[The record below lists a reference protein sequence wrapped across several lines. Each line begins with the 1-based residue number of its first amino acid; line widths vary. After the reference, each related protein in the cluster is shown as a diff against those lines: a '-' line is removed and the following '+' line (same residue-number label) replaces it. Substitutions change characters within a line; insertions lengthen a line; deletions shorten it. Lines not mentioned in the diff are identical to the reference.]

1 MAPSRARLRLS
12 KIQRLVPIRNRIFRC
27 FILFVSAVLAG
38 LAVPVEARRYAL
50 LLGNNQGGSDLDSLD
65 YAESDARRMA
75 EVLINISG
83 FDAADVKI
91 LVNADSVELERTME
105 EFRKRLFSTGASMDG
120 LFLFYYSG
128 HADKRGLRLGEKSFP
143 LDRLRE
149 NFQSVPSQ
157 VKIGIFDACQSGLM
171 TRFKGGSTSK
181 PLSLESLKNIQGQ
194 VIIASSSMDE
204 KSQESDQLRS
214 SIFTHHWITGLKGS
228 ADISGDRRVTLTE
241 AYQYAHKMTLQAT
254 SKTRYGVQHAAYQY
268 KLHGEGDIVLADLN
282 LGGCGLVFA
291 SGSEGKYLVIDW
303 EQRHIVADFY
313 KPIGKELLISLSG
326 GEYKVFKVEQEGWRM
341 ADTRVAA
348 GRTETFK
355 PSTLVLKPQVVNP
368 IKGEIEA
375 GYRVLPGPVDYK
387 APPLGATHRFGIS
400 LKIGE
405 STGFAGF
412 ALIYNPAPDI
422 QIQGGWLGMDG
433 GGMNENVSTDDPLD
447 DRQDHF
453 TNAFAL
459 FRKYEGPYFADA
471 GLIYQ
476 SESLSIRDSSGT
488 GKGFGWELGVPV
500 HVGIEVGPRRSVF
513 ATLSIGY
520 TWLFTGGG
528 DLVAARTPSGSMGY
542 TYTDESSVSIG
553 LAVGAY
559 FF

>member
-1 MAPSRARLRLS
+1 MRYLRG
-12 KIQRLVPIRNRIFRC
+12 
-27 FILFVSAVLAG
+27 FILVLTVALSG
-38 LAVPVEARRYAL
+38 LAFQVEARRYAL
-50 LLGNNQGGSDLDSLD
+50 LLGNNLGGPDLDTLD

-75 EVLINISG
+75 EVLESISG

-91 LVNADSVELERTME
+91 LVNADSAELERTLQD
-105 EFRKRLFSTGASMDG
+105 FRERLSSAGASMDG

-128 HADKRGLRLGEKSFP
+128 HADKRGLRLGDKSFP
-143 LDRLRE
+143 LERLRD

-157 VKIGIFDACQSGLM
+157 VRIGIFDACQSGLM
-171 TRFKGGSTSK
+171 TRFKGGATTK

-194 VIIASSSMDE
+194 VIIASSAMDE

-214 SIFTHHWITGLKGS
+214 SIFTHHWITGLRGS
-228 ADISGDRRVTLTE
+228 ADISGDRRITLTE
-241 AYQYAHKMTLQAT
+241 AYQYAHQMTLQAT
-254 SKTRYGVQHAAYQY
+254 SKTRYGVQHAAYNY

-282 LGGCGLVFA
+282 LGGTGLVFA
-291 SGSEGKYLVIDW
+291 AGAEGKYLVMDW

-326 GEYKVFKVEQEGWRM
+326 GNYKVFKVEQGGWRM
-341 ADTRVAA
+341 ADTRIAA

-355 PSTLVLKPQVVNP
+355 PSSLVLKPQEINP

-375 GYRVLPGPVDYK
+375 GYRVIPGPVDYK
-387 APPLGATHRFGIS
+387 APPLGATHRFGVS
-400 LKIGE
+400 LKVGE

-412 ALIYNPAPDI
+412 ALIYNPAPDF

-433 GGMNENVSTDDPLD
+433 GGMNESVSTE
-447 DRQDHF
+447 DRIDEREDHF

-459 FRKYEGPYFADA
+459 FRKYDGPYFADA

-476 SESLSIRDSSGT
+476 SESLSIKDSSGT
-488 GKGFGWELGVPV
+488 GKGSGWELGVPV
-500 HVGIEVGPRRSVF
+500 HVGIEVGPRRSLF

-528 DLVAARTPSGSMGY
+528 DLVAARTPSGGVGY
-542 TYTDESSVSIG
+542 TYTDESSVSFG
-553 LAVGAY
+553 LAIGAY